1 MRAQIEFLGSNLTNL
16 LIGFPAQRPGGL
28 FLSILLALFGIGVGF
43 LIALVVGS
51 GRGSRFLWVRWIS
64 RLYIEIFRGLPLI
77 LLLLLIYQVFGGRRF
92 GFDIKP
98 STAALIALALYSGAY
113 QTEIVYAGLQAIPT
127 QLVESARVI
136 GGSPWQVFLWIK
148 MRYAI
153 RVMLPAFVGQ
163 AISLFKDTSVVI
175 VIGVA
180 DLMTVGRAV
189 LGSDIKNLSYWVSLY
204 LLLGFLYFVVAFG
217 ISQMAKRSERAQQSA
232 DLVYSLTDF

>member
-28 FLSILLALFGIGVGF
+28 VLSILLAVFGIGVGF
-43 LIALVVGS
+43 LIALFVGS
-51 GRGSRFLWVRWIS
+51 GRESRFLWVRWIS

-92 GFDIKP
+92 GFIIQP

-113 QTEIVYAGLQAIPT
+113 QAEIVYAGLQAIPT
-127 QLVESARVI
+127 QLVESARVV

-148 MRYAI
+148 MRYAV

-217 ISQMAKRSERAQQSA
+217 ISQMAKRSERGQQSA

>member
-92 GFDIKP
+92 GIDIKP

-204 LLLGFLYFVVAFG
+204 LLLGFLYFVVAFS
-217 ISQMAKRSERAQQSA
+217 ISQMAKRSERAQQSV